1 MQSLRDGEPD
11 ATCGA
16 SNKRRL
22 ALCSAVHPCSK
33 HRKDRS
39 ATARLSVQGTRG
51 GCGALW
57 APRPHQA
64 HHATVHTLQLSECA
78 QTTILLL
85 PSSPRHIGIPSQQL
99 PVCRAGLAAAQP
111 PLPCWHP
118 RASSTHR
125 NTPIFMWL
133 RLRAWCLTPTGVAG
147 VSQRGARWTLC
158 WPHSALGDVDRSLY
172 VEVCPAALSQ
182 CACAP
187 CEARRSIDSSRRR
200 AWHRCALVPQW
211 TDRGL
216 WLCCHVTRRQTC

>member
-99 PVCRAGLAAAQP
+99 PVCRAGLAAAQS
-111 PLPCWHP
+111 PLPCRHP

-133 RLRAWCLTPTGVAG
+133 RLRAWCLTPPLV
-147 VSQRGARWTLC
+147 L
-158 WPHSALGDVDRSLY
+158 L
-172 VEVCPAALSQ
+172 VCRD
-182 CACAP
+182 
-187 CEARRSIDSSRRR
+187 EA
-200 AWHRCALVPQW
+200 HGGRCAGH
-211 TDRGL
+211 TA
-216 WLCCHVTRRQTC
+216 HSVTSIGNYM